1 MNAIFEYYLSKN
13 IIFDESGKII
23 TAKLVTEIFNNNR
36 KKLLK
41 LFSDLFDVGS
51 EARKLWKKC

>member
-13 IIFDESGKII
+13 VIFDDVGKII
-23 TAKLVTEIFNNNR
+23 TTKLVSEIFNNNK

-41 LFSDLFDVGS
+41 LFSDMFDVG
-51 EARKLWKKC
+51 E